1 MRVSLDKEKRPQ
13 PEAAATVNDDI
24 FQSEQHRGVRLVL
37 DQLHTFFT
45 ACELM
50 DLSFDNPFAFF
61 VKLDDVLHH
70 PDKFRL
76 DGKPADLNEYRFLPM
91 GVLLLYACYGN
102 DLFVLSDAARDAH
115 FSTLWQQPS
124 LWYIEDELNR
134 LGIKQTICRLVAR
147 TERRDIYR
155 LYPELI
161 QFNKNNTY
169 FSLRNGTLPL
179 QYVKHKCRG
188 EMPDFFVQDLYR
200 LFLSYYA
207 VDHSG
212 TCSISANAKL
222 PEAAQEIMVYMEG
235 LLKLRALERDASK
248 DTVNDANKLSKH
260 VKKLLSLAEDYP
272 CLFDSTSCCPLPP
285 CAELKKFYTQVHSD
299 KPAASNRVRS
309 KKARDTALANLANVI
324 SRFPKAQFDGLV
336 ERLYQLLHSYADNP
350 VFQFFD
356 TAYKQMAVFPAFRKI
371 APAYFWRLF
380 VQHADPL
387 YKQKTYLVSD
397 SSRAADFSFVPFVQ
411 PGFAKLQ
418 SAERTSDKRAEHQC
432 RLYEELVK
440 YFEENSKEAISGVDM
455 AEEIDSSVSLHF
467 LQKHLLANFDIYV
480 DSGINGVTLSNA
492 VPLYRLFKPLYDA
505 LVSMDS
511 ELWKQMPYSESSSAT
526 FEQAD
531 EFYCKERSDT
541 DALRFLRESTGQPPI
556 ERKKNLTLQQ
566 CWGFVNAALIAKD
579 GSLTERINTYIAE
592 HKELSEYAEQSKENR
607 KILHWTIY
615 RMALERCAYSLS
627 RSLIERFIQIFDKWL
642 GKQDLEN
649 LWTSFFKEHKAAFV
663 CNTVADKIR
672 FGPVQM
678 YGRVLGKIDSSAAQ
692 LPAPKEVAK
701 NCGMVLLGGE
711 NADSYAEYIPELEQ
725 NYVLAVYRLQTPD
738 GNWSEKCIKAALL
751 AKQSG
756 FSGVVLPVYTLYKEL
771 VQDTD
776 DEESIRLKLG
786 PQYHTQ
792 YTTAMRGIRA
802 ECGNDFAMIG
812 EVDCR
817 DGEQVTLKA
826 LDVIS
831 FWLAQDGADAVI
843 VRYDGS
849 LTGRIVNHIA
859 ALAGRLAVPLFLQSE
874 TMTFEQKSDL
884 LANTVIFGYAQPLP
898 IS

>member
-1 MRVSLDKEKRPQ
+1 MRVSLDKENRPQ

-50 DLSFDNPFAFF
+50 DLPFDNPFAFF

-76 DGKPADLNEYRFLPM
+76 DGKLADLNDHRFLPM
-91 GVLLLYACYGN
+91 GVLLLYVCYGN
-102 DLFVLSDAARDAH
+102 DLFALSDAVRDAR

-124 LWYIEDELNR
+124 LQYIEEELDR
-134 LGIKQTICRLVAR
+134 MGIKQTICRLVAR

-155 LYPELI
+155 LYPELV

-188 EMPDFFVQDLYR
+188 EMPDFFVRDLYH

-222 PEAAQEIMVYMEG
+222 PAAAQKVAVYMEG
-235 LLKLRALERDASK
+235 LLKLRDLERDALK
-248 DTVNDANKLSKH
+248 DTVKDADMLSKH
-260 VKKLLSLAEDYP
+260 VKKLLSLAETYQCLLYSMP
-272 CLFDSTSCCPLPP
+272 CCSGWSYS
-285 CAELKKFYTQVHSD
+285 ELGKFYVQAYGDEPNYSD
-299 KPAASNRVRS
+299 RLRS
-309 KKARDTALANLANVI
+309 KKARDTALANLTNAI
-324 SRFPKAQFDGLV
+324 SPLSKTQFDGLV

-350 VFQFFD
+350 ALQFFY
-356 TAYKQMAVFPAFRKI
+356 TAYKHMVIFPVFRRI

-380 VQHADPL
+380 VQHAAPL
-387 YKQKTYLVSD
+387 YNHKKYLVSR
-397 SSRAADFSFVPFVQ
+397 STKTADFSLKPFVQ
-411 PGFAKLQ
+411 EGFPGMQ
-418 SAERTSDKRAEHQC
+418 SAERKSNSHAEHKC

-440 YFEENSKEAISGVDM
+440 YFEENGKTVIPGVDM
-455 AEEIDSSVSLHF
+455 AEEIEPSISLHY
-467 LQKHLLANFDIYV
+467 LQKHLLANFDIYT
-480 DSGINGVTLSNA
+480 DTGITGATLSNE

-505 LVSMDS
+505 LTSMDG
-511 ELWKQMPYSESSSAT
+511 ELWKQMPYSASSSAT
-526 FEQAD
+526 IEQAD
-531 EFYCKERSDT
+531 KFYCMECN
-541 DALRFLRESTGQPPI
+541 ALSFLRESKNGPPI
-556 ERKKNLTLQQ
+556 ERKKNLTLEQ
-566 CWGFVNAALIAKD
+566 CRSLVNAALIAKD

-592 HKELSEYAEQSKENR
+592 HKELSEYAEQSEEKR
-607 KILHWTIY
+607 RILHWTIY

-627 RSLIERFIQIFDKWL
+627 RSLMKQFMQIFDKWS
-642 GKQDLEN
+642 GEQDLEN
-649 LWTSFFKEHKAAFV
+649 LWTVFFEEHKETFIW
-663 CNTVADKIR
+663 NTIADKIR
-672 FGPVQM
+672 FGPVQI
-678 YGRVLGKIDSSAAQ
+678 YGRILGQIDLPAAQ
-692 LPAPKEVAK
+692 LPAPQEVVK

-711 NADSYAEYIPELEQ
+711 NADSYAEYIAELEP
-725 NYVLAVYRLQTPD
+725 NHVLAMYRLKTPD
-738 GNWSEKCIKAALL
+738 KDWSEEGTKAALL
-751 AKQSG
+751 AQQSG
-756 FSGVVLPVYTLYKEL
+756 FSGVVLPRYTLYKEL

-776 DEESIRLKLG
+776 DAESIHLKLWA
-786 PQYHTQ
+786 QYHMQ
-792 YTTAMRGIRA
+792 YTAAIRSIGA

-812 EVDCR
+812 EVECR
-817 DGEQVTLKA
+817 DNEPATLNA
-826 LDVIS
+826 LNVIS

-843 VRYDGS
+843 VRYDGA
-849 LTGRIVNHIA
+849 LTGQVVNHIA

-874 TMTFEQKSDL
+874 TMALEQRRDL
-884 LANTVIFGYAQPLP
+884 LAETAILGYAQPLQ

>member
-1 MRVSLDKEKRPQ
+1 MRLVLDKEKRPQ
-13 PEAAATVNDDI
+13 LEGTATVNDDI

-50 DLSFDNPFAFF
+50 DLPFDNPFAFF

-76 DGKPADLNEYRFLPM
+76 DGKPADLNEYGFLPM

-102 DLFVLSDAARDAH
+102 DLFALSDAARDAH

-124 LWYIEDELNR
+124 LRYIEEELDR

-161 QFNKNNTY
+161 QFNENNAY
-169 FSLRNGTLPL
+169 FSRRNGTLPL
-179 QYVKHKCRG
+179 QDVACSV
-188 EMPDFFVQDLYR
+188 EMPDVFVRDLYH

-222 PEAAQEIMVYMEG
+222 PAAAQKVAVYMEG
-235 LLKLRALERDASK
+235 LLKLRDLERDALK
-248 DTVNDANKLSKH
+248 DTVKDADMLSKH
-260 VKKLLSLAEDYP
+260 VKKLLSLAETYQCLLYSMP
-272 CLFDSTSCCPLPP
+272 CCSVPP

-299 KPAASNRVRS
+299 KPVGSSRLGN
-309 KKARDTALANLANVI
+309 KKARDTALANLTNAI
-324 SRFPKAQFDGLV
+324 SPLSKTQFDGLV

-350 VFQFFD
+350 VFLFFD
-356 TAYKQMAVFPAFRKI
+356 TAYKQMAVFPASRRI

-387 YKQKTYLVSD
+387 YKQKTYLVSN
-397 SSRAADFSFVPFVQ
+397 STKAADFSLKPFVQ
-411 PGFAKLQ
+411 EGFPDLQ
-418 SAERTSDKRAEHQC
+418 SAERKSNSRVERQC

-440 YFEENSKEAISGVDM
+440 YFEENGKTVIPGADM
-455 AEEIDSSVSLHF
+455 AEEIEPSVSLHF
-467 LQKHLLANFDIYV
+467 LQKHMLANFDIYT
-480 DSGINGVTLSNA
+480 DIGITGVTLSNE

-505 LVSMDS
+505 LISMDG
-511 ELWKQMPYSESSSAT
+511 ELWKQMPYSASSSAT
-526 FEQAD
+526 IEQAD
-531 EFYCKERSDT
+531 KFYCKERSDT
-541 DALRFLRESTGQPPI
+541 DALKFLRESKGQPPI
-556 ERKKNLTLQQ
+556 ERKKNLTLEQ
-566 CWGFVNAALIAKD
+566 CRSFVNAALIAKD

-592 HKELSEYAEQSKENR
+592 HKELSEYAEQSEEKR

-627 RSLIERFIQIFDKWL
+627 RSLMKQFMQMFDKWL
-642 GKQDLEN
+642 GKQDLEK
-649 LWTSFFKEHKAAFV
+649 LWTVFFEEHKEAFLW
-663 CNTVADKIR
+663 NTIADKVR

-678 YGRVLGKIDSSAAQ
+678 YGRILGQIDLPAAQ
-692 LPAPKEVAK
+692 LPAPKEAAR
-701 NCGMVLLGGE
+701 CGMVLLGGE
-711 NADSYAEYIPELEQ
+711 NADSYAEYAAELKQ
-725 NYVLAVYRLQTPD
+725 HDVLAMYRLQTPNGD
-738 GNWSEKCIKAALL
+738 WSTGCTKAALL
-751 AKQSG
+751 VQQSG
-756 FSGVVLPVYTLYKEL
+756 FSGVVLPAYTLYKEL
-771 VQDTD
+771 VQVTD
-776 DEESIRLKLG
+776 DAESVHLKLWAK
-786 PQYHTQ
+786 YHTQ
-792 YTTAMRGIRA
+792 YTAAIRSIKA

-812 EVDCR
+812 EVECR
-817 DGEQVTLKA
+817 DSKPATLNA
-826 LDVIS
+826 LNVIS

-843 VRYDGS
+843 VQYDGS
-849 LTGRIVNHIA
+849 LTGRVVNHIA

-874 TMTFEQKSDL
+874 TMTFEQKCNL
-884 LANTVIFGYAQPLP
+884 LAETAIFGYAQPLP

>member
-1 MRVSLDKEKRPQ
+1 MRLVLDKEKRPQ

-50 DLSFDNPFAFF
+50 DLPFDNPFAFF

-76 DGKPADLNEYRFLPM
+76 DGKPADLNEHRFLPM

-102 DLFVLSDAARDAH
+102 DLFALSDAARDAH

-124 LWYIEDELNR
+124 LRYIEEELDR

-147 TERRDIYR
+147 TERREIYR

-161 QFNKNNTY
+161 QFNENNAY
-169 FSLRNGTLPL
+169 FSLSNGTLPL
-179 QYVKHKCRG
+179 QDVACSV
-188 EMPDFFVQDLYR
+188 EMPDVFVRDLYH

-212 TCSISANAKL
+212 TCSISAHAKL
-222 PEAAQEIMVYMEG
+222 PAATQKVAVYMEG
-235 LLKLRALERDASK
+235 LLKLRALERNA
-248 DTVNDANKLSKH
+248 VENAEQLSKK
-260 VKKLLSLAEDYP
+260 VIELLALAEAYP
-272 CLFDSTSCCPLPP
+272 CLFHSIPSCPVPP

-299 KPAASNRVRS
+299 KPVESSRLGS
-309 KKARDTALANLANVI
+309 KKARDTALANLTNTI
-324 SRFPKAQFDGLV
+324 SPLSKTQFDGLV

-350 VFQFFD
+350 AFQFLD
-356 TAYKQMAVFPAFRKI
+356 TAYKQMAVFPASRRI

-397 SSRAADFSFVPFVQ
+397 LPKAADFSLKPFVQ
-411 PGFAKLQ
+411 EGFPDMQ
-418 SAERTSDKRAEHQC
+418 SAERKSNSRVERQC

-440 YFEENSKEAISGVDM
+440 YFEENGKTVIPGADM
-455 AEEIDSSVSLHF
+455 AEEIEPSVSLHF
-467 LQKHLLANFDIYV
+467 LQKHLLANFDIYT
-480 DSGINGVTLSNA
+480 DTGITGATLSNE

-505 LVSMDS
+505 LISMDG
-511 ELWKQMPYSESSSAT
+511 ELWKQMPYSESSSVT
-526 FEQAD
+526 LEQAD
-531 EFYCKERSDT
+531 EFYCRKRSDT
-541 DALRFLRESTGQPPI
+541 DALRFLRESKGQPPI
-556 ERKKNLTLQQ
+556 EQKKNLTLKQ
-566 CWGFVNAALIAKD
+566 CWSFVDAALIAKD
-579 GSLTERINTYIAE
+579 GSLTERMNTYIAE
-592 HKELSEYAEQSKENR
+592 HKELSEYAEQSEEKR

-627 RSLIERFIQIFDKWL
+627 RSLMEQFMQIFDKWS
-642 GKQDLEN
+642 GEQNLEN
-649 LWTSFFKEHKAAFV
+649 LWTLFFEEHKETFV
-663 CNTVADKIR
+663 WNTIADKIR
-672 FGPVQM
+672 FGPVQI
-678 YGRVLGKIDSSAAQ
+678 YGRILCKIDLPATQ
-692 LPAPKEVAK
+692 LPAPKEAAR
-701 NCGMVLLGGE
+701 CGMVLLGGE
-711 NADSYAEYIPELEQ
+711 NADSYAEYAAELKQ
-725 NYVLAVYRLQTPD
+725 HDVLAMYRLQTPNGD
-738 GNWSEKCIKAALL
+738 WSTGCTKAALL
-751 AKQSG
+751 AQQSG
-756 FSGVVLPVYTLYKEL
+756 FSGVVLPAYTLYKEL
-771 VQDTD
+771 VQVTD
-776 DEESIRLKLG
+776 DAESVHLKLWAK
-786 PQYHTQ
+786 YHTQ
-792 YTTAMRGIRA
+792 YTAAIRSIKA
-802 ECGNDFAMIG
+802 ECGNDFAIIG
-812 EVDCR
+812 EVDCQ
-817 DGEQVTLKA
+817 DCEQATRKA
-826 LDVIS
+826 LNVIS

-849 LTGRIVNHIA
+849 LTGRVVNHIA

-884 LANTVIFGYAQPLP
+884 LAETAIFGYAQPLP